1 MNIFILVLSYIIM
14 FIGVLGCVLPYL
26 PGTPLVFAGIFLYA
40 WKTQFTIISHNLLII
55 FLIVTTITVLLD
67 YVVGAIG
74 AKKFGASKMG
84 TFGAFFGALIGIF
97 FAPWGVIIGPPLG
110 ALIGELLTGKKFKDA
125 MRASGGAILGILGGS
140 LTKVVASFIMIG
152 FFTAR
157 LF

>member
-1 MNIFILVLSYIIM
+1 MNIFILVISYIIM

-67 YVVGAIG
+67 YIVGSIG
-74 AKKFGASKMG
+74 AKKFGASKLG
-84 TFGAFFGALIGIF
+84 TFGAFFGAIIGIF

-110 ALIGELLTGKKFKDA
+110 AFIGELITGKKPKDA
-125 MRASGGAILGILGGS
+125 MRASGGAILGIFGGS

>member
-1 MNIFILVLSYIIM
+1 M

-40 WKTQFTIISHNLLII
+40 WKTHFTIISQNLLII
-55 FLIVTTITVLLD
+55 FLIVTAITVLLD
-67 YVVGAIG
+67 YIVGSIG
-74 AKKFGASKMG
+74 AKKFGATKLG

-110 ALIGELLTGKKFKDA
+110 ALIGELLTGKKLKDA